1 MSTPA
6 RTRLAS
12 PSCAAHTDGAGF
24 PGFGA
29 RFPNGQVSHCFALNG
44 SPDASCRGVEEIAHF
59 CQCPTRCLPWPA
71 AVGLLGA
78 DCAGCLTD
86 RQAVAN
92 LQLYGPTNFAEFINT
107 TAEIAR
113 HADVSQHNQ
122 QYFVL
127 LVLTDGVITD
137 MEKTVSEIVNAST
150 LPLSIIIVGNHR
162 N

>member
-1 MSTPA
+1 M
-6 RTRLAS
+6 
-12 PSCAAHTDGAGF
+12 
-24 PGFGA
+24 
-29 RFPNGQVSHCFALNG
+29 PN
-44 SPDASCRGVEEIAHF
+44 P
-59 CQCPTRCLPWPA
+59 LPCWPA
-71 AVGLLGA
+71 AIDLLGA

-127 LVLTDGVITD
+127 LVLTDGVITVRLRLIGHW
-137 MEKTVSEIVNAST
+137 THF
-150 LPLSIIIVGNHR
+150 L
-162 N
+162 